1 MMKRYVYKHP
11 TLHELSTMHCKEVA
25 KCCMSEVATYG
36 SDTVKYEYNI
46 LMIMQAT
53 DPLLEYLHH
62 NLQTF
67 VSHLYPAVLKM

>member
-25 KCCMSEVATYG
+25 KCYMSEVATYG

-46 LMIMQAT
+46 LAG
-53 DPLLEYLHH
+53 
-62 NLQTF
+62 N
-67 VSHLYPAVLKM
+67 